1 MYTDTFDFIST
12 RTSPSPLIEDASQS
26 IRLIPYVPAD
36 YNINP
41 SIAQGST
48 QAKTFSALDLIKAD
62 LSKLTSNEPAYKYT
76 TQQEK
81 RYDNPYLQ
89 FTPSNILG
97 SDTEDIYGRI
107 QGTPERFLN
116 SFLKTGANFWG
127 TYLSTFLSMGKQID
141 AWRTGVKFD
150 ENGSMESIQSILT
163 ALEDKLP
170 NYYTESERNRTD
182 WINALPFSGGAMN
195 FWGDKVIKNIG
206 FSMGALSAGLTADA
220 LLTLGTGG
228 LASET
233 AAISAINRIRQASP
247 KLFAMSRNFAKRADQ
262 VDNIID
268 AAKVSNN
275 FSKGLEVSRLS
286 RIPTAARYA
295 ATSYFTAQ
303 GEAFIEGYHTWLDTR
318 KELLEDAIYRG
329 ETDSETLKNAEERA
343 QHAGRWTTAL
353 NLPIILFNN
362 AVQFPN
368 LLMGRG
374 VFRKYKNDFIKTLAT
389 KDGIQAVSDFST
401 KKALRKAGYES
412 LKDIVSE
419 GWEEGAQYHI
429 GTSVHDY
436 YSNRLNPNL
445 RNGLAEFI
453 LKNVPESLGDDE
465 FWKNVGIGS
474 LTGFLMG
481 TPAQLSTL
489 KARGRTDETVSHLNN
504 VYQRFNS
511 AVKQYAL
518 TLDLN
523 NDKYQEHIS
532 AHDALYA
539 SIHDSLKFGTYDSF
553 MSSLEDLKDLD
564 LDEYN
569 KGFGQDFKTLQER
582 DAFVDGMMQEAVE
595 MKKDIDKVNEFYK
608 NNPYTSDPLTKKIRE
623 AFSTKDETRLNNIQE
638 NLFNDFKEVVA
649 RNESLLRRTNGLI
662 LNLKNNLKALGMKDE
677 SIEYMKNLTKSPK
690 GLGSYLK
697 YKEAQIKDL
706 EKQVKYYEELSSATT
721 GDIQYDPKVEL
732 GKAKKELKK
741 TLDYFLR
748 LSEQFEKL
756 QKNPKDEELQQSI
769 LDGFVQEEMLPEHV
783 NRYNEERAK
792 QIQEELERQEQLR
805 KNTEHEIQNPNET
818 AEQIIDANESA
829 EEANVP
835 FDTTVPVVP
844 NIDPLSDF
852 EIGKDVIIDGKTY
865 KVTALGENTAEVKN
879 ESGERFRVDK
889 DGKIIPDSPEALLE
903 IQSVPSTG
911 NTLQDKIADIERRR
925 QEELKQV
932 KSLEQTPEQLIRN
945 TKIVEQRLRDAEE
958 IFSFGNTYS
967 DALDNIM
974 LKQKKLNEILRK
986 REKEETKN
994 RDFHQ
999 WEKEELEKQPEYQEN
1014 KRLDKIITLINEVY
1028 TEGKSENFNN
1038 STKEAVDYE
1047 QNELN
1052 NVSSKKYRNTEE
1064 IRKINTKY
1072 DAELAALEQ
1081 SAPVEE
1087 YLSSKVNLVEPTPQP
1102 KLQLG
1107 TKEFTKEEIKNYP
1120 GTLWTRTPNRLIKDI
1135 DVYSIVDNGFIIRRV
1150 IPTQDLQGLTVS
1162 DVAKSVRTFDKLK
1175 GNTTFVQIYFEGEK
1189 ELITKSSDTLKAE
1202 ELENQIFNSTLENL
1216 IDKKV
1221 HFKGIIG
1228 TLKKRGNTFEVET
1241 NEIIYEIED
1250 GKDKD
1255 KASEH
1260 FIEPIS
1266 VNKEV
1271 YTPKYKIQ
1279 ILSEDT
1285 VVVDGTEY
1293 SVVTDNRGN
1302 TAGLIPFN
1310 RPSQTLKNESLLIA
1324 VDIERNK
1331 VEYKNIKNIPVENKN
1346 NIIQEAKKE
1355 FDDLLVL
1362 ETLYNIDS
1370 TTTVTTA
1377 IDRLNDNKL
1386 LSRTQLSSLNKWL
1399 AKKIQKLE
1407 QLVVEYPNSLVFQK
1421 ALDTLL
1427 LMRIEVEKQVPTK
1440 TYNIS
1445 DTTET
1450 HTVVNNIRYTL
1461 ILNNIGNVV
1470 GLQNQ
1475 STVLK
1480 SESLLSLVEIER
1492 NKFDYKKISKI
1503 STVEKDNLLQK
1514 ERILL
1519 EIQSVWEEQMSQNV
1533 AESLDLLLSN
1543 DIDSISELSL
1553 LNTKL
1558 WVSETIFQIENL
1570 AVKNPNNEYIEQV
1583 WFTLNNILETLHS
1596 LYTIKYEKQ
1605 LESPKQERSNSKFV
1619 TDVVTKRKTKV
1630 SSKGKKPKNS
1640 RIKQTD
1646 SIYRNTEVST
1656 TFIQDTIEIDYTE
1669 QVENLLEDISK
1680 NTIKD
1685 NVKYYIQAIDYYLET
1700 NVSEDLRERLL
1711 QKKKE
1716 FSIKQQAT
1724 IAPKTSLKEKFLEDR
1739 EAEEETSSELSL
1751 IIDKGI
1757 SSKKEEIKKIVEY
1770 TSENKTVNTIE
1781 ENIRSFLGRNTSLQD
1796 LFKQQINNQKFKLEC
1811 I

>member
-1 MYTDTFDFIST
+1 MD
-12 RTSPSPLIEDASQS
+12 
-26 IRLIPYVPAD
+26 
-36 YNINP
+36 
-41 SIAQGST
+41 
-48 QAKTFSALDLIKAD
+48 
-62 LSKLTSNEPAYKYT
+62 
-76 TQQEK
+76 
-81 RYDNPYLQ
+81 
-89 FTPSNILG
+89 
-97 SDTEDIYGRI
+97 
-107 QGTPERFLN
+107 
-116 SFLKTGANFWG
+116 
-127 TYLSTFLSMGKQID
+127 
-141 AWRTGVKFD
+141 
-150 ENGSMESIQSILT
+150 
-163 ALEDKLP
+163 
-170 NYYTESERNRTD
+170 
-182 WINALPFSGGAMN
+182 
-195 FWGDKVIKNIG
+195 
-206 FSMGALSAGLTADA
+206 
-220 LLTLGTGG
+220 
-228 LASET
+228 
-233 AAISAINRIRQASP
+233 
-247 KLFAMSRNFAKRADQ
+247 
-262 VDNIID
+262 
-268 AAKVSNN
+268 
-275 FSKGLEVSRLS
+275 
-286 RIPTAARYA
+286 
-295 ATSYFTAQ
+295 
-303 GEAFIEGYHTWLDTR
+303 
-318 KELLEDAIYRG
+318 
-329 ETDSETLKNAEERA
+329 
-343 QHAGRWTTAL
+343 
-353 NLPIILFNN
+353 
-362 AVQFPN
+362 
-368 LLMGRG
+368 
-374 VFRKYKNDFIKTLAT
+374 
-389 KDGIQAVSDFST
+389 
-401 KKALRKAGYES
+401 
-412 LKDIVSE
+412 
-419 GWEEGAQYHI
+419 
-429 GTSVHDY
+429 
-436 YSNRLNPNL
+436 
-445 RNGLAEFI
+445 
-453 LKNVPESLGDDE
+453 
-465 FWKNVGIGS
+465 
-474 LTGFLMG
+474 
-481 TPAQLSTL
+481 
-489 KARGRTDETVSHLNN
+489 
-504 VYQRFNS
+504 
-511 AVKQYAL
+511 
-518 TLDLN
+518 
-523 NDKYQEHIS
+523 
-532 AHDALYA
+532 
-539 SIHDSLKFGTYDSF
+539 
-553 MSSLEDLKDLD
+553 
-564 LDEYN
+564 
-569 KGFGQDFKTLQER
+569 
-582 DAFVDGMMQEAVE
+582 
-595 MKKDIDKVNEFYK
+595 
-608 NNPYTSDPLTKKIRE
+608 
-623 AFSTKDETRLNNIQE
+623 
-638 NLFNDFKEVVA
+638 
-649 RNESLLRRTNGLI
+649 
-662 LNLKNNLKALGMKDE
+662 
-677 SIEYMKNLTKSPK
+677 
-690 GLGSYLK
+690 
-697 YKEAQIKDL
+697 
-706 EKQVKYYEELSSATT
+706 
-721 GDIQYDPKVEL
+721 
-732 GKAKKELKK
+732 
-741 TLDYFLR
+741 
-748 LSEQFEKL
+748 
-756 QKNPKDEELQQSI
+756 
-769 LDGFVQEEMLPEHV
+769 
-783 NRYNEERAK
+783 
-792 QIQEELERQEQLR
+792 
-805 KNTEHEIQNPNET
+805 
-818 AEQIIDANESA
+818 
-829 EEANVP
+829 
-835 FDTTVPVVP
+835 
-844 NIDPLSDF
+844 
-852 EIGKDVIIDGKTY
+852 
-865 KVTALGENTAEVKN
+865 ENTAEVKN

-903 IQSVPSTG
+903 IQSTITPNISKQKSFTVGTPVEFRPFII
-911 NTLQDKIADIERRR
+911 NDIE
-925 QEELKQV
+925 EKQV
-932 KSLEQTPEQLIRN
+932 YRIFNNTVQRYDSETGTWVKSIFAIIDTAKSRGYKYIEYVVAKGNDVQDIELRNKNYVVEWITPDEYIEKTGGYSSTFIKPESVLKLKNKIIAQTP
-945 TKIVEQRLRDAEE
+945 
-958 IFSFGNTYS
+958 
-967 DALDNIM
+967 LD
-974 LKQKKLNEILRK
+974 
-986 REKEETKN
+986 
-994 RDFHQ
+994 
-999 WEKEELEKQPEYQEN
+999 PV
-1014 KRLDKIITLINEVY
+1014 TL
-1028 TEGKSENFNN
+1028 SNN
-1038 STKEAVDYE
+1038 SDSFTSQEGRHRAEAAKQLGIEKIPIVY
-1047 QNELN
+1047 LN
-1052 NVSSKKYRNTEE
+1052 TIGDQIKTES
-1064 IRKINTKY
+1064 
-1072 DAELAALEQ
+1072 D
-1081 SAPVEE
+1081 PVEE
-1087 YLSSKVNLVEPTPQP
+1087 YLDPEVNLPKPKPQP

-1120 GTLWTRTPNRLIKDI
+1120 GTIWTKTSNRLVEGI
-1135 DVYSIVDNGFIIRRV
+1135 DVYSIVDNGFITQRV

-1293 SVVTDNRGN
+1293 SIVVDNKGN

-1492 NKFDYKKISKI
+1492 NKLDYKKISKI

>member
-170 NYYTESERNRTD
+170 NYYTEAERNRTD

-247 KLFAMSRNFAKRADQ
+247 KLFAMSRSLAKGADQ

-268 AAKVSNN
+268 AAKISNN

-329 ETDSETLKNAEERA
+329 ETDNETLKNAEERA

-353 NLPIILFNN
+353 NLPIIMASNLF
-362 AVQFPN
+362 QFPN

-374 VFRKYKNDFIKTLAT
+374 VFGKYKNDFIKTLAT

-401 KKALRKAGYES
+401 KKALKKAGYES

-481 TPAQLSTL
+481 TPTQFSTL

-690 GLGSYLK
+690 GLGSYLR

-706 EKQVKYYEELSSATT
+706 ERQVKYYEELSSATT
-721 GDIQYDPKVEL
+721 GDTQYDPKVQL
-732 GKAKKELKK
+732 GEAKKELKK
-741 TLDYFLR
+741 TLEYFLR

-818 AEQIIDANESA
+818 AQQIIEANESA

-844 NIDPLSDF
+844 NINPLSDF

-903 IQSVPSTG
+903 IQP
-911 NTLQDKIADIERRR
+911 IPEIESDVV
-925 QEELKQV
+925 EKYLD
-932 KSLEQTPEQLIRN
+932 PE
-945 TKIVEQRLRDAEE
+945 
-958 IFSFGNTYS
+958 
-967 DALDNIM
+967 
-974 LKQKKLNEILRK
+974 
-986 REKEETKN
+986 
-994 RDFHQ
+994 
-999 WEKEELEKQPEYQEN
+999 
-1014 KRLDKIITLINEVY
+1014 
-1028 TEGKSENFNN
+1028 
-1038 STKEAVDYE
+1038 
-1047 QNELN
+1047 
-1052 NVSSKKYRNTEE
+1052 
-1064 IRKINTKY
+1064 
-1072 DAELAALEQ
+1072 
-1081 SAPVEE
+1081 
-1087 YLSSKVNLVEPTPQP
+1087 VNLPKPAPQP

-1107 TKEFTKEEIKNYP
+1107 TREFTKEEIKNYP
-1120 GTLWTRTPNRLIKDI
+1120 GTLWTRTPNGLIKDI

-1241 NEIIYEIED
+1241 NEITYEIED

-1492 NKFDYKKISKI
+1492 NKLDYKKISKI

-1811 I
+1811 